1 MSERPVHKFCSLI
14 LEYMIPA
21 EAPRD
26 EIWVPPKLGPT
37 SHHGGHIQEGTIVFP
52 KLTNLQHIWENLG
65 IFGPAL
71 DDAAIQKIKVNDR
84 ISGRLQET

>member
-1 MSERPVHKFCSLI
+1 LQFDIGIYDSSRI
-14 LEYMIPA
+14 
-21 EAPRD
+21 PRD

-65 IFGPAL
+65 IFSPAL